1 MTAVM
6 SLARHTFTDALRERA
21 FLVVGVFL
29 VVMLLASRL
38 LNPLA
43 LGEGRRVTI
52 DLGLGAIAL
61 FGFLLILLLGTRMV
75 QKEIE
80 SKTIL
85 MILAKPIRREEYLA
99 GKFLGLVSVLT
110 VSLIGMLALL
120 AGLLLLSGYGFN
132 SSLIIAG
139 YFAWLEFVVL
149 AAVTMLLTAF
159 TSPVLSTFFLLGIFI
174 AGHLAGS
181 LVEFAKLLPQA
192 GLDQLVKG
200 IFILLPR
207 LDLFSYTL
215 EVIHGSAVTGMQI
228 VWASLYALA
237 YSLGAL
243 MFAILIFRTRE
254 FS

>member
-1 MTAVM
+1 
-6 SLARHTFTDALRERA
+6 
-21 FLVVGVFL
+21 
-29 VVMLLASRL
+29 
-38 LNPLA
+38 
-43 LGEGRRVTI
+43 
-52 DLGLGAIAL
+52 
-61 FGFLLILLLGTRMV
+61 
-75 QKEIE
+75 
-80 SKTIL
+80 
-85 MILAKPIRREEYLA
+85 
-99 GKFLGLVSVLT
+99 
-110 VSLIGMLALL
+110 
-120 AGLLLLSGYGFN
+120 
-132 SSLIIAG
+132 
-139 YFAWLEFVVL
+139 
-149 AAVTMLLTAF
+149 VTMLLTAF